1 MQKSNSDKV
10 ITMDNDMP
18 FRVSMYKKVFGSDE
32 GKLVLDFM
40 ERLYAPR
47 EPNFNPNVDYF
58 MLGKY
63 KVVQEIKKLL
73 NKQIEKGNKDE

>member
-10 ITMDNDMP
+10 TTMDNDFP
-18 FRVSMYKKVFGSDE
+18 FRQSIYKKVFGSDE

-47 EPNFNPNVDYF
+47 EPNFNPNVDYY

-63 KVVQEIKKLL
+63 RVCLL
-73 NKQIEKGNKDE
+73 YTSPSPRDS